1 MRMRTALL
9 TGVAVLASVVP
20 LLAHHSIAAE
30 FDTTKPLTLK
40 GTIAKVE
47 WSNPHIW
54 FYVDVKDA
62 SGKVARWQCE
72 GGAPNSLTRS
82 GWTKNSLKQGDEITV
97 DGDLAKDGMNTLHA
111 RTVKFADGKTVFAGN
126 NSDPQ

>member
-9 TGVAVLASVVP
+9 TSVAVLASVVP

-30 FDTTKPLTLK
+30 FDTAKPLTLK

-54 FYVDVKDA
+54 FYVDVKAA